1 LNNTA
6 TEMDGLRGAS
16 NWPATTPMN
25 RDPQPRYRLG
35 LSIAHN
41 IARAHGGKLTL
52 LNHLQGGLEAVLEFT
67 R

>member
-1 LNNTA
+1 
-6 TEMDGLRGAS
+6 
-16 NWPATTPMN
+16 MN

-52 LNHLQGGLEAVLEFT
+52 HNHPQGGLEAVLEFT

>member
-1 LNNTA
+1 
-6 TEMDGLRGAS
+6 
-16 NWPATTPMN
+16 MN

-52 LNHLQGGLEAVLEFT
+52 HNHLHLQGGLEAMLEFT